1 MKQFLAVY
9 TGNSAATAE
18 WMKMDAK
25 TQAERTEKG
34 MKAWQ
39 EWGQK
44 YASAIVFNGGPLGKT
59 KKISR
64 SGISDITNAMAA
76 FVVVQAE
83 SHAAA
88 AEMFVNHP
96 HFSIFPGDGVEI
108 METLPIPSR

>member
-9 TGNSAATAE
+9 TGTSAATAE
-18 WMKMDAK
+18 WMKMDAA
-25 TQAERTEKG
+25 TRAEREKAG

-59 KKISR
+59 KQISR
-64 SGISDITNAMAA
+64 DGIKDISNAMAA
-76 FVVVQAE
+76 FVVVKAD

-96 HFSIFPGDGVEI
+96 HFAIFPGEGVEI